1 MPKFNMD
8 PKKHP
13 MPSQEPLVRNKN
25 FKEVALGYDEA
36 TAVDEAK
43 RCLNCKNKPCIN
55 GCPVAVNIP
64 DFIACV
70 AEGKFEEAYE
80 VITRT
85 SSLPAVCGRVCPQE
99 TQCEGKCTRGIK
111 GEPVG
116 IGRLERFVADWHMNH
131 ATAAPAKPKSNGHK
145 VAVVGSGPAGLT

>member
-43 RCLNCKNKPCIN
+43 RQK
-55 GCPVAVNIP
+55 G
-64 DFIACV
+64 
-70 AEGKFEEAYE
+70 
-80 VITRT
+80 
-85 SSLPAVCGRVCPQE
+85 SLKRPMR
-99 TQCEGKCTRGIK
+99 
-111 GEPVG
+111 
-116 IGRLERFVADWHMNH
+116 
-131 ATAAPAKPKSNGHK
+131 
-145 VAVVGSGPAGLT
+145 

>member
-80 VITRT
+80 VRVIT
-85 SSLPAVCGRVCPQE
+85 S
-99 TQCEGKCTRGIK
+99 
-111 GEPVG
+111 
-116 IGRLERFVADWHMNH
+116 
-131 ATAAPAKPKSNGHK
+131 
-145 VAVVGSGPAGLT
+145 